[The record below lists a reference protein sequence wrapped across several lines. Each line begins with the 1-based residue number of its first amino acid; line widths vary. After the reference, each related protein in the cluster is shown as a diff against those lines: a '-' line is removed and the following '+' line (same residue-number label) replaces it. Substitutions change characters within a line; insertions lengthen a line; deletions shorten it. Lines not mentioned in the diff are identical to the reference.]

1 MFASELGSEVL
12 TTECGVIAAKLIEFG
27 AQPELVA
34 SASTHSVGRMH
45 DNQIDAPGP
54 NGKTLLHQSVSTND
68 IDIVKVLL
76 LDRGASVEVQD
87 NKGRT
92 PLHYVPNNI
101 EMTQLLLEQGA
112 DANAQDKEGQT
123 ALHMQALQ
131 TSSWNLEQCE
141 VRAMIE

>member
-12 TTECGVIAAKLIEFG
+12 TTECGVIAAKLIDYG

-45 DNQIDAPGP
+45 DNQIDAPDPHGQ
-54 NGKTLLHQSVSTND
+54 TLLHHGVSTND
-68 IDIVKVLL
+68 LEIVQALF
-76 LDRGASVEVQD
+76 DRGASVEVQD
-87 NKGRT
+87 SKLRT
-92 PLHYVPNNI
+92 PLHYVQKNI
-101 EMTQLLLEQGA
+101 EMTQLLLDQGA

-141 VRAMIE
+141 VHAYIE